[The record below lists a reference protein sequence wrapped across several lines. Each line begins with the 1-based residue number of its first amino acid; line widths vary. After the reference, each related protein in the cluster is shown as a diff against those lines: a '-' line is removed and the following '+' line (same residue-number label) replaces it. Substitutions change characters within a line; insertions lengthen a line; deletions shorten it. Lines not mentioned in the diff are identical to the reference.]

1 MYIYDQTEEGKK
13 KLKQL
18 EQSTLEDKSD
28 YLDHVVSIIKEF
40 ISLRSSDN
48 DYQNDSGISQMV
60 VEHLFG
66 GGLNYEDKIF
76 HNKDSALS
84 LLDLLSNESVRSLI
98 SANELDEAIK
108 FLTRTVQFSNSIEDF
123 EPYKAM
129 LDMSFIN
136 LSGLDNL
143 FLVVRMEGDYLI
155 KIQVVKYEKQ
165 LNREFS
171 LA

>member
-1 MYIYDQTEEGKK
+1 MHDYDQTEEGKK

-18 EQSTLEDKSD
+18 ERSTLEGKCD

-40 ISLRSSDN
+40 ISLRSSDKE
-48 DYQNDSGISQMV
+48 YQNDSGISQMV
-60 VEHLFG
+60 IENLFG
-66 GGLNYEDKIF
+66 GGWDYEAKISQ
-76 HNKDSALS
+76 NKDSALC
-84 LLDLLSNESVRSLI
+84 LLNLLSNASVRSLI
-98 SANELDEAIK
+98 LEGELKEAIQ

-129 LDMSFIN
+129 LDMSFVN
-136 LSGLDNL
+136 LSGLDYL
-143 FLVVRMEGDYLI
+143 HLVVRMERDYLI

-171 LA
+171 IA